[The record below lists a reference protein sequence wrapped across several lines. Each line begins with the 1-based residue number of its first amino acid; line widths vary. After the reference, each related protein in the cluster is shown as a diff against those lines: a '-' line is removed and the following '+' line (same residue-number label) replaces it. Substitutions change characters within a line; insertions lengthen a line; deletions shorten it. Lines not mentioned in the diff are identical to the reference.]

1 MQDSITAATQARA
14 AKTAY
19 ALDSLP
25 EDLGAAYDF
34 QDGFADIVGETQG
47 GVGGFKLAINSPPQ
61 LAHFG
66 VSDPV
71 CARIFGDE
79 VHASGVQLPRSSFQA
94 LSIEPEIAAV
104 LSVGVETL
112 QAPVTREQALSLIE
126 AFRPA
131 IELIDTR
138 GNVVPQMTLGHVV
151 ALNVFNAGIVLGETT
166 VASQDLSLSDMHV
179 TVDDDGQRMGE
190 TTGTAPQDPVEAVM
204 WLINHQIARGVA
216 LQAGQIIMCGTHLPI
231 RTLAPDVQEVR
242 VSMSGLGNV
251 AFTLG

>member
-1 MQDSITAATQARA
+1 MQDTIAAATQARA

-25 EDLGAAYDF
+25 KDLDTAYDF
-34 QDGFADIVGETQG
+34 QDGFADSVGKVQG

-71 CARIFGDE
+71 CGRIFGGE
-79 VHASGVQLPRSSFQA
+79 IHTSGVQLSRSTFQA

-104 LSVGVETL
+104 LTAGVETL
-112 QAPVTREQALSLIE
+112 QQPISREQALSLIG

-151 ALNVFNAGIVLGETT
+151 ALNVFNAGIVLGDAS
-166 VASQDLSLSDMHV
+166 VAPQDLSLSDMHV
-179 TVDDDGQRMGE
+179 TVDDDDQRMGE

-216 LQAGQIIMCGTHLPI
+216 LEAGQIIMCGTHLPI
-231 RTLAPDVQEVR
+231 RTLAPDVQKVS